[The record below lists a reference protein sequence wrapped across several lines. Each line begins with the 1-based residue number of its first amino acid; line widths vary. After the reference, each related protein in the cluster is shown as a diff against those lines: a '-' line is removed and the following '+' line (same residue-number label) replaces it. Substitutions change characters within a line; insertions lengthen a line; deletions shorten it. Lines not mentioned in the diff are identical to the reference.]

1 MPTTKELKAIASQVR
16 RDIVRMVHGA
26 ASGHPGGSLSAA
38 DYLVALHFEI
48 MDYTAKP
55 FDMDGIG
62 QDIFIL
68 SNGHI
73 SPAYYSVLAR
83 SGYFPV
89 SELSTFRQLHSRLQ
103 GHPATMEKL
112 PGVRIASGSLG
123 QGLSVAI
130 GVSRAKKINRDD
142 KLVYCLMG
150 DGELDEGQPW
160 EAMAYCGGKKVDN
173 IIAAVDYN
181 HKQIDGDTDDVMPLL
196 DLKAK
201 IVAFGWDLLECNG
214 NDMDEVVST
223 LKTAK
228 EHTGKE
234 KPVMILLH
242 TQMGMGVDFM
252 MGTHKWHGAA
262 PSDEQAEKALAQLE
276 KTLGDY

>member
-1 MPTTKELKAIASQVR
+1 MSSTKELKSIAAQVR
-16 RDIVRMVHGA
+16 RDIIRMVHGA
-26 ASGHPGGSLSAA
+26 SSGHIGGSLSSA
-38 DYLVALHFEI
+38 DFLVALHFEI
-48 MDYTAKP
+48 MDHTPVP
-55 FDMDGIG
+55 FEMDGSN
-62 QDIFIL
+62 QDVFVL

-89 SELSTFRQLHSRLQ
+89 SELATFRKLHTRLQ

-123 QGLSVAI
+123 QGLSVATGI
-130 GVSRAKKINRDD
+130 SKAKKLNNDS

-160 EAMAYCGGKKVDN
+160 EAAAYCGGNGVDN

-181 HKQIDGDTDDVMPLL
+181 HKQIDGDTNDVMPLL

-201 IVAFGWDLLECNG
+201 FEAFGWDVIDCDG
-214 NDMDEVVST
+214 NYMEDVVQT
-223 LKTAK
+223 LKRAK
-228 EHTGKE
+228 ELTGNK

-242 TQMGMGVDFM
+242 THMGMGVDFM
-252 MGTHKWHGAA
+252 TDNYKWHGTA
-262 PSDEQAEKALAQLE
+262 PSDEQAEKALAQLPE
-276 KTLGDY
+276 TLGDY

>member
-1 MPTTKELKAIASQVR
+1 MPTINQLEKTATQVR
-16 RDIVRMVHGA
+16 RDIIRMVHGA
-26 ASGHPGGSLSAA
+26 ASGHPGGSLSAT
-38 DYLVALHFEI
+38 DYLVALYFEI
-48 MDYTAKP
+48 MDHTPRP

-62 QDIFIL
+62 QDLFIL

-89 SELSTFRQLHSRLQ
+89 SELGTFRKLHTRLQ

-123 QGLSVAI
+123 QGLSVAV
-130 GVSRAKKINRDD
+130 GVSRAKKLNNDN

-160 EAMAYCGGKKVDN
+160 EAIAYCGSKKVDN
-173 IIAAVDYN
+173 LIAAVDYN

-196 DLKAK
+196 DLRAK
-201 IVAFGWDLLECNG
+201 FEAFGWDVLECNG
-214 NDMDEVVST
+214 NNMEEVVSV
-223 LKTAK
+223 LKKAK
-228 EHTGKE
+228 AHTGKG

-242 TQMGMGVDFM
+242 TIMGMGVDFM
-252 MGTHKWHGAA
+252 MHTHKWHGNA
-262 PSDEQAEKALAQLE
+262 PNDEQAEKALAQLE
-276 KTLGDY
+276 ETLGDY

>member
-1 MPTTKELKAIASQVR
+1 MSSTKELKTIAAQVR
-16 RDIVRMVHGA
+16 RDIIRMVHGA
-26 ASGHPGGSLSAA
+26 SSGHIGGSLSSA
-38 DYLVALHFEI
+38 DFLVALHFEI
-48 MDYTAKP
+48 MNHTPVP
-55 FDMDGIG
+55 FEMDGSN
-62 QDIFIL
+62 QDVFIL

-89 SELSTFRQLHSRLQ
+89 SELATFRKLHTRLQ

-123 QGLSVAI
+123 QGLSVATGI
-130 GVSRAKKINRDD
+130 SKAKKLNNDS

-160 EAMAYCGGKKVDN
+160 EAAAYCGGNGVDN

-181 HKQIDGDTDDVMPLL
+181 HKQIDGDTNDVMPLL

-201 IVAFGWDLLECNG
+201 FEAFGWDVIDCDG
-214 NDMDEVVST
+214 NYMEDVVQT
-223 LKTAK
+223 LKRAK
-228 EHTGKE
+228 ELTGNK

-242 TQMGMGVDFM
+242 THMGMGVDFM
-252 MGTHKWHGAA
+252 TDNYKWHGTA
-262 PSDEQAEKALAQLE
+262 PSDEQAEKALAQLPE
-276 KTLGDY
+276 TLGDY